1 MEIIGVILL
10 IFTLFGAYVLA
21 SSILEASTPISLG
34 NLSMLPLT
42 SGSKGAATAG
52 FVTFASMAWL
62 LTVFAAYYAF
72 NDDKDNTAGP
82 LILLGILSFGVG
94 LESYRS
100 EILKEN
106 GKPKVNWNLA
116 VAGILI
122 AVFGV
127 AIKYAS

>member
-42 SGSKGAATAG
+42 SGSKGAVTAG

-62 LTVFAAYYAF
+62 LTAFAAFFAF
-72 NDDKDNTAGP
+72 KNDTDNTAFP
-82 LILLGILSFGVG
+82 LILLGALSICVA

-100 EILKEN
+100 EILEEN
-106 GKPKVNWNLA
+106 GKPKVNWNL
-116 VAGILI
+116 VIAGILI
-122 AVFGV
+122 AAFGV
-127 AIKYAS
+127 ALKYFS